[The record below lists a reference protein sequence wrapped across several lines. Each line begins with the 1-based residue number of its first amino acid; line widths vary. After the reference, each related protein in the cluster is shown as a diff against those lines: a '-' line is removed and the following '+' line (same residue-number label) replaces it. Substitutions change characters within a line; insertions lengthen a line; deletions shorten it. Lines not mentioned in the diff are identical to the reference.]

1 MKRPPKI
8 VELSPFPR
16 NYGIA
21 YSWLTRGSVWRRSR
35 NITQMLGVMPETAS
49 ALVED
54 GRTYKSWVTCSK
66 AQPGGGSAAASIQ
79 SKSSVEVC

>member
-8 VELSPFPR
+8 VELSPFLR

-21 YSWLTRGSVWRRSR
+21 YSWLIREPVWRRSR

-49 ALVED
+49 ASVVD
-54 GRTYKSWVTCSK
+54 GRTYKSGVTCSK
-66 AQPGGGSAAASIQ
+66 AKPSGGSAAASIQ
-79 SKSSVEVC
+79 SKSSVGVR